1 MAPPPAPP
9 APVPEPA
16 RAEESASGEL
26 TSPTLAELYFKQ
38 GFPDKAVEVYR
49 ELVEREPDNDRL
61 RRRLAE
67 LQEDRSAAASAVAD
81 AMPAPAAVAAPAAGA
96 SGGPDR
102 ASRRVALERTIA
114 RLEGLLAAIK
124 KG

>member
-1 MAPPPAPP
+1 M
-9 APVPEPA
+9 
-16 RAEESASGEL
+16 RAEESPSGEL

-49 ELVEREPDNDRL
+49 ELVDREPDNERL

-67 LQEDRSAAASAVAD
+67 LQTDRSAAASAVAA
-81 AMPAPAAVAAPAAGA
+81 AMPAPAAGAAPAARA

-102 ASRRVALERTIA
+102 AVRRAALERTIA

>member
-1 MAPPPAPP
+1 VAAKTVEVPWSAPPPPRVVAPPAPP
-9 APVPEPA
+9 SPPPPEPA
-16 RAEESASGEL
+16 RETEPAPAPESASGEL

-38 GFPDKAVEVYR
+38 GFPDKAIEVYR
-49 ELVEREPDNDRL
+49 QLVEREPGNDRL

-67 LQEDRSAAASAVAD
+67 LQDSPPV
-81 AMPAPAAVAAPAAGA
+81 P
-96 SGGPDR
+96 

-114 RLEGLLAAIK
+114 KLEGMLAAIK